1 MTPPAIPAA
10 PPATGPAAATD
21 PLDALRARLDAADA
35 ALLDAVRTR
44 LDICLR
50 IGEYKRLH
58 QVPMMQP
65 HRIAQVHANAARYAA
80 DHGIDPA
87 FLRTLYDTIITETCR
102 LEDEWIAS
110 GGAPVPTPV
119 HASASA
125 RGAVS

>member
-10 PPATGPAAATD
+10 PPATGPGTD
-21 PLDALRARLDAADA
+21 TLTALRARLDAADA

-110 GGAPVPTPV
+110 GGTPAHAPAPAQGA
-119 HASASA
+119 AS
-125 RGAVS
+125 